1 LNVGK
6 WLVPQSLGTT
16 KETLIHILNS
26 RNMKAKDIQSDGF
39 KVDFKIGLFD
49 KLPLEIYFLPILKQ
63 ATLVDIYAPN
73 LSEEQQAEE
82 ILFGHAATDI
92 LSKVN
97 TRLKTIRATLKAISI
112 PKEKE
117 INEITRLLKQS
128 SKLRC
133 MYCGA
138 IFSWD
143 LDRCPYCNASASE
156 AALLF

>member
-1 LNVGK
+1 
-6 WLVPQSLGTT
+6 
-16 KETLIHILNS
+16 
-26 RNMKAKDIQSDGF
+26 MKVKDIQSDGF
-39 KVDFKIGLFD
+39 KVDFKIGLLD
-49 KLPLEIYFLPILKQ
+49 KLPLEIYFLPILQQ

-73 LSEEQQAEE
+73 LSDEQQAEE

-97 TRLKTIRATLKAISI
+97 SKLKTIRTILKAISI
-112 PKEKE
+112 PKEME
-117 INEITRLLKQS
+117 INEITKGLKQS

-143 LDRCPYCNASASE
+143 LDRCPYCNAPASE
-156 AALLF
+156 ATYLF